1 MSLITGNVK
10 KGVRVSFS
18 ATLFMLCF
26 VNIGHLLQNFKYR
39 HTQIYT
45 QQPAHVFFSKESRPI
60 KLSSSYIFNLLP
72 VSISCIRVWF
82 EVFTLVNIRWQ
93 SFEIWR
99 HLFWRG
105 VARDLLLPS
114 SKRRV
119 FPSSKTLL
127 PAQLSKYG
135 HHILA
140 PVLRLSL
147 ATSAERFLELLIKV
161 PVCIYAGLPWI
172 LIWTSSRGGQK
183 SRGVLG
189 RTLNSPTRLGAAKHV
204 YYKLLIFGIK

>member
-72 VSISCIRVWF
+72 VSISCICVWF

-127 PAQLSKYG
+127 PAHLSKYA
-135 HHILA
+135 A
-140 PVLRLSL
+140 PHSGTSLKIVSCHLSRAL
-147 ATSAERFLELLIKV
+147 SRVTDKG
-161 PVCIYAGLPWI
+161 AGLHI
-172 LIWTSSRGGQK
+172 C
-183 SRGVLG
+183 GVAVDSH
-189 RTLNSPTRLGAAKHV
+189 LNK
-204 YYKLLIFGIK
+204 